1 MSEPA
6 AVLTGPEVAASA
18 LPLSERTRRIL
29 ERRQK
34 TARIKRRGWLVHRLL
49 LVADLV
55 GLTVAF
61 AVAELLFGQSAG
73 AGNELRPTSELL
85 FFIATLPAWI
95 VVAKLLELYDHDE
108 ERADHTTIDDLT
120 GVFQLVTTGTW
131 LFIAGAWL
139 TGLAEPNFAKLI
151 TFWAAAIVLVTTG
164 RGIARVLSRRSLAFV
179 QNAVIVG
186 AGHVGQLVAR
196 KLVQHPEYGVNV
208 VGFVDAH
215 PRERR
220 EDLDDVPLLGA
231 PEQLPAIVEL
241 LDVERVVVAFSNE
254 SHEETLRLVGMLK
267 RMDLQIDIVPR
278 LYEAVGPNVNV
289 HTVESLPLVGLP
301 AAKLFP
307 FSRALKRSVDI
318 VGASLGLL
326 LTAPLFALVAWRIKR
341 DSPGPVFFRQT
352 RLGYDMREFTALKFR
367 TMHVDVDQD
376 EHRRYIE
383 RTMSADATPE
393 GNGLY
398 KLERGQLG
406 HAGRPLAAQ
415 DQPRRAAAADQRA
428 QGRHVARRAAA
439 VPRLRDRVL
448 PASPLRAVQR
458 SGRHHRPLAGDCP
471 GPFDVRR
478 GARHGRRLRA
488 QLVARARPLAAAE
501 DALPRPAREGDR
513 VSAAQTIRVGVVGL
527 GYWGPNLVRNLHELD
542 GAEVTWVCDLRED
555 QLDKIQRRYPAVRIT
570 ADYDDLLQDDSLDA
584 VAVATPV
591 GTHHPLALK
600 ALAGREARLR
610 RETAG
615 RVLHRGALA
624 DRRGRGARARPDAG
638 AHVPVQPAGEHDP

>member
-49 LVADLV
+49 LIADIV

-61 AVAELLFGQSAG
+61 AVAELLYGQSAG
-73 AGNELRPTSELL
+73 AGNQLRPTSELL

-95 VVAKLLELYDHDE
+95 IVAKLLELYDHDE

-131 LFIAGAWL
+131 LFTAGAWL
-139 TGLAEPNFAKLI
+139 TRLAEPNFAKLI
-151 TFWAAAIVLVTTG
+151 TFWAVAIVLVTTG
-164 RGIARVLSRRSLAFV
+164 RGVARVLSRRSLAFV

-186 AGHVGQLVAR
+186 AGHAGQLVAR

-220 EDLDDVPLLGA
+220 EDLDDVPLLGV

-326 LTAPLFALVAWRIKR
+326 LTAPLFAFVAWRIKR

-398 KLERGQLG
+398 KLERGSS
-406 HAGRPLAAQ
+406 
-415 DQPRRAAAADQRA
+415 
-428 QGRHVARRAAA
+428 V
-439 VPRLRDRVL
+439 
-448 PASPLRAVQR
+448 
-458 SGRHHRPLAGDCP
+458 
-471 GPFDVRR
+471 
-478 GARHGRRLRA
+478 
-488 QLVARARPLAAAE
+488 
-501 DALPRPAREGDR
+501 
-513 VSAAQTIRVGVVGL
+513 
-527 GYWGPNLVRNLHELD
+527 
-542 GAEVTWVCDLRED
+542 
-555 QLDKIQRRYPAVRIT
+555 
-570 ADYDDLLQDDSLDA
+570 
-584 VAVATPV
+584 TPV
-591 GTHHPLALK
+591 GRWLRKTSLDELPQLINVLKGDMSLVGPRPCLAYETEYFQVHHFERFNVP
-600 ALAGREARLR
+600 AGITGLWQV
-610 RETAG
+610 T
-615 RVLHRGALA
+615 
-624 DRRGRGARARPDAG
+624 ARAHSTFGEALDMDVAYARNWSLGLDLLLLLKTPF
-638 AHVPVQPAGEHDP
+638 HVLRGKGTA